1 MSVTNRQAARR
12 PMQMTERCT
21 DEELLAAGDAQAFGV
36 LYARRHSLVRAYLRR
51 QVGPRN
57 DVVLDLVAET
67 FARALERRGQFDAE
81 RGTAASWLLAIAHN
95 LLVDAARRGRVAD
108 QSRKRLGMDPIE
120 LIDEDLERV
129 VERDS
134 VCEATAELRRY
145 VSELPPEQREAV
157 ERRVLQEHSYAV
169 MAEQIGCSQQV
180 ARQRV
185 SRGLAA
191 LRERIEETT

>member
-1 MSVTNRQAARR
+1 MRMIEGRA
-12 PMQMTERCT
+12 
-21 DEELLAAGDAQAFGV
+21 DEELLAAGDAQAFGL
-36 LYARRHSLVRAYLRR
+36 LYARRLPLVRAYLRR
-51 QVGPRN
+51 QVGPRE

-81 RGTAASWLLAIAHN
+81 RGAAVSWLLGIAHN

-108 QSRKRLGMDPIE
+108 ESRRRLGMDPIE
-120 LIDEDLERV
+120 LIDEELVRV
-129 VERDS
+129 DERDGFG
-134 VCEATAELRRY
+134 ETAAELRRY

-157 ERRVLQEHSYAV
+157 ERRVLEEHSYAA

-180 ARQRV
+180 ARKRV

-191 LRERIEETT
+191 LRERIEEKT